1 MTKTN
6 KTNKTSKTSKTS
18 KTPKV
23 EANTLTDLSSF
34 TGRAA
39 DGTWNELDF
48 KAVSA
53 LSDPAFASLLS
64 VGSADFKLASDADK
78 ELGEKKKPYQKKMGV
93 IQHNLA
99 VALLKRHPV
108 KNGNW
113 LSIPV
118 GQSRWTLQSKFKEVG
133 ADIAS
138 FNAAFTGAGFKENN
152 VKKIRQRILDKA
164 RALAFEKDYD
174 AEMHSAIVACF
185 NKLATLS
192 TEITGRV
199 SETIWEK
206 AEEVF
211 ATGAGLIPSETRA
224 AIYAD
229 TLNRMEAKADE
240 KAEREAAKRAKEI
253 AKSAKANSNTTP
265 KVSGAMVG

>member
-1 MTKTN
+1 MTKINNAN
-6 KTNKTSKTSKTS
+6 KNSKTSKA
-18 KTPKV
+18 P
-23 EANTLTDLSSF
+23 TDLSSF
-34 TGRAA
+34 TGRNA
-39 DGTWNELDF
+39 DGTWKELDF
-48 KAVSA
+48 KTERSM
-53 LSDPAFASLLS
+53 SNEAFVSLLS
-64 VGSADFKLASDADK
+64 VGSADFKIASDADK
-78 ELGEKKKPYQKKMGV
+78 ALGEKRKPYQQRMGT
-93 IQHNLA
+93 IQHNIA
-99 VALLKRHPV
+99 VALLKRHPIA
-108 KNGNW
+108 KGDW

-118 GQSRWTLQSKFKEVG
+118 GQSRYTLQSKFKEVG
-133 ADIAS
+133 ADIAA
-138 FNAAFTGAGFKENN
+138 FNTDFTGAGFKENN

-174 AEMHSAIVACF
+174 VEMHSAIVACF

-206 AEEVF
+206 AEDVF
-211 ATGAGLIPSETRA
+211 ATGAGLIPDATRA

-229 TLNRMEAKADE
+229 TMNRMEAKADE